1 MQVPPK
7 LLTKH
12 LNDVDETYREHF
24 FHAAW
29 YFGMLS
35 TAAICALVHSV
46 LPFLFE
52 NTASRIIYALH
63 AKMEARQ
70 LFDAS

>member
-1 MQVPPK
+1 MQVSSK

-12 LNDVDETYREHF
+12 LNDVDETYHQHF

-29 YFGMLS
+29 YFVMLL
-35 TAAICALVHSV
+35 TAAVCALVHAI

-52 NTASRIIYALH
+52 TTASRIIYVLH
-63 AKMEARQ
+63 AKMEARH
-70 LFDAS
+70 LFNE

>member
-1 MQVPPK
+1 MQVSSK

-12 LNDVDETYREHF
+12 LNDVDETYHQHF

-29 YFGMLS
+29 YFVMLL
-35 TAAICALVHSV
+35 TAAVCALVHAV

-52 NTASRIIYALH
+52 TTASRIIYALH
-63 AKMEARQ
+63 AQMEARH
-70 LFDAS
+70 LLNE

>member
-1 MQVPPK
+1 MQVSSK

-12 LNDVDETYREHF
+12 LNDVDETYHQHF

-29 YFGMLS
+29 YSVMLL
-35 TAAICALVHSV
+35 TAAVCALVHAV

-52 NTASRIIYALH
+52 TTTSRIIYALH
-63 AKMEARQ
+63 AQMEARH
-70 LFDAS
+70 LFDE

>member
-1 MQVPPK
+1 MQVSSK

-12 LNDVDETYREHF
+12 LNDVDETYHQHF

-29 YFGMLS
+29 YFVMLL
-35 TAAICALVHSV
+35 TAAVCALVHAI

-52 NTASRIIYALH
+52 TTASRIIYALH
-63 AKMEARQ
+63 AKMEA
-70 LFDAS
+70 

>member
-1 MQVPPK
+1 MQVSSK

-12 LNDVDETYREHF
+12 LNDVDETYHQHF

-29 YFGMLS
+29 YFVMLL
-35 TAAICALVHSV
+35 TAAVCALVHAI

-63 AKMEARQ
+63 GEMAARM
-70 LFDAS
+70 LFDA